1 MKKGIILI
9 LCLISFGAFS
19 QKKGAPQESDFYEIK
34 TLPIPKEIYL
44 EVGGIATMPDG
55 RLAISTRRGEIWIL
69 ENPYQQENHQ
79 VSYHRFASGMHEILG
94 LAYDNGVFYCS
105 QRGELT
111 KVSDVN
117 RDGIAD
123 LYEPVYQFELSGN
136 YHEYTYGPVF
146 DKNGDMWVSLNLAW
160 IGFGEGKFSKWR
172 GWFVKITKDGKL
184 EPFAGGLR
192 SPAGYSFNVEGDL
205 FYGENQGDWVG
216 SGRVTHL
223 AKGEFAGNPGG
234 LKWAKEP
241 NSPFKLTLE
250 EIPDNGNPMFEAA
263 KKVKNLK
270 LPAVWFPHAIMG
282 ISTSDILQDT
292 TSGKFSPFP
301 GQYFVA
307 DQGQSKVMRMGLEK
321 VNGVYQGFCIN
332 YREGFQSGILRE
344 RFGLDGSMFVGMTS
358 RGWGS
363 TGKDEFGLQRLVWN
377 GKTPFEIKE
386 IHSKTDGFEINFT
399 KAVSEN
405 SLKKLSSYALRSYI
419 YKYQHQYGSP
429 IIEVKDLKIKS
440 VKISDDKLTVRLVL
454 DGMRQYFIHEL
465 KFPGILS
472 ESGEN
477 LLHETAYFTINEI
490 VSSNGLEVANK
501 ALALEVDMTKTEVQV
516 QPLVKSNLTTKTKTA
531 VGLVSE
537 TEAISLLKKH
547 TCNACHAKDKRIIGP
562 AFEEIAKR
570 KYSEKQ
576 ILNLVYKP
584 NPANWPEYAT
594 EMAPMSHV
602 PASDVLKIAKWINS
616 LGNRKELENRD

>member
-1 MKKGIILI
+1 MKNIHYTIAL
-9 LCLISFGAFS
+9 LLISLCAFAQKPS
-19 QKKGAPQESDFYEIK
+19 QKTEKDYYEIK

-55 RLAISTRRGEIWIL
+55 RLAVSTRRGEIWII
-69 ENPYQQENHQ
+69 ENPYQTTNHQ
-79 VSYHRFASGMHEILG
+79 VHYKRFASGMHEVLG
-94 LAYDNGVFYCS
+94 LAYKDGAFYCS

-111 KVSDVN
+111 KITDTD
-117 RDGIAD
+117 RDGVAD
-123 LYEPVYQFELSGN
+123 LYEPIYQFELSGN

-146 DKNGDMWVSLNLAW
+146 DKNGDMLVTLNLAW
-160 IGFGEGKFSKWR
+160 VGFGEGKFAKWR
-172 GWFVKITKDGKL
+172 GWLVKIHPDGTL
-184 EPFAGGLR
+184 EPFAAGLR
-192 SPAGYSFNVEGDL
+192 SPAGYSINQDGDI

-223 AKGEFAGNPGG
+223 AKGDFAGNPGG

-241 NSPFKLTLE
+241 NSPFRLTLE
-250 EIPDNGNPMFEAA
+250 EIQDNGAPMYEAA
-263 KKVKNLK
+263 AKVKNLK

-292 TSGKFSPFP
+292 TRGKFSPFP

-377 GKTPFEIKE
+377 GVMPFEIQD
-386 IHSKTDGFEINFT
+386 IQARPDGFEISFT
-399 KAVSEN
+399 QAVDVNSVKKAA
-405 SLKKLSSYALRSYI
+405 SYALRSYI

-429 IIEVKDLKIKS
+429 IIELKDLKIAAVDVS
-440 VKISDDKLTVRLVL
+440 SDKRKVRLVI
-454 DGMRQYFIHEL
+454 DGLRQYYIHEFKL
-465 KFPGILS
+465 EGIRN
-472 ESGEN
+472 EAGDP
-477 LLHETAYFTINEI
+477 LLHETAYYTLNQIPSGSKLAVQSANRL
-490 VSSNGLEVANK
+490 VGVAEVKQVEAKPVKK
-501 ALALEVDMTKTEVQV
+501 AKTTVITDAEVM
-516 QPLVKSNLTTKTKTA
+516 A
-531 VGLVSE
+531 
-537 TEAISLLKKH
+537 LLKKH
-547 TCNACHAKDKRIIGP
+547 TCLACHAKEAKVVGP
-562 AFEEIAKR
+562 SYTDIAKR
-570 KYSEKQ
+570 NYTDKQ
-576 ILNLVYKP
+576 ILELVYKP
-584 NPANWPEYAT
+584 NPQNWPEYAT

-602 PASDVLKIAKWINS
+602 PAGDVLKIASWINGLRS
-616 LGNRKELENRD
+616 KALLNHD